1 MLVQSRPKSGM
12 IKKDTVDTG

>member
-1 MLVQSRPKSGM
+1 MLIQSRPKSGM